1 MVRYFSISFQFNT
14 FFNLVLFIYLTGN
27 NHPHLS
33 NYPKHHT
40 IVDIKNFSANLFN
53 SIEENTNFI
62 KESNSYQIDD
72 ATDSLDTLCSC
83 MEITSNLPVN
93 KDNYQTTDNKKSGK
107 NKTPTNK
114 SINEESG
121 QNRLS
126 DFVCFTDIASNDRDG
141 IRQNNE
147 MHQEVTCQKTKSIL
161 KQISKFVED
170 GSTKV
175 LIFLI

>member
-1 MVRYFSISFQFNT
+1 
-14 FFNLVLFIYLTGN
+14 
-27 NHPHLS
+27 
-33 NYPKHHT
+33 
-40 IVDIKNFSANLFN
+40 
-53 SIEENTNFI
+53 
-62 KESNSYQIDD
+62 
-72 ATDSLDTLCSC
+72 